1 MSNSIKYLKE
11 LSNILE
17 KTSKE
22 ENLIDNFI
30 NNISKIFNSDISFI
44 DTKGNIIKEINNNLK
59 SFATKNSLTNEIKI
73 EPQLINQLNNI
84 NDIKINISLDNLY
97 TTVIDKKIL
106 EKYFG
111 IFIPII
117 MCNKKLGIIIIYKEI
132 EKYSEDLIPV
142 FEYIKSISSIL
153 MYNHQNIEYVE
164 DDRKKATIKSAIDI
178 LSFTELEA
186 IISIFEEL
194 NNEKEGLLVASK
206 IADREGIT
214 RSVIVNALRK
224 FESAGIIESRSL
236 GMKGT
241 YIKVLNE
248 YLLPELKKFKK

>member
-1 MSNSIKYLKE
+1 MNNSIKYLKE
-11 LSNILE
+11 LNNILE
-17 KTSKE
+17 KTSEE
-22 ENLIDNFI
+22 ENIFDNII
-30 NNISKIFNSDISFI
+30 NHISKILNSDISFI
-44 DTKGNIIKEINNNLK
+44 DTKGNVVKEINNNLK
-59 SFATKNSLTNEIKI
+59 SFGIKNSLTDEIKI
-73 EPQLINQLNNI
+73 EPQFINQLNNI
-84 NDIKINISLDNLY
+84 NDIKFNISLDNLY

-106 EKYFG
+106 EQYFG
-111 IFIPII
+111 VFIPII
-117 MCNKKLGIIIIYKEI
+117 MCNKKLGTIIIYKKT
-132 EKYSEDLIPV
+132 EKYSEELIAI
-142 FEYIKSISSIL
+142 FEYIKSIISIL
-153 MYNHQNIEYVE
+153 IYNVQNIAYVE
-164 DDRKKATIKSAIDI
+164 DDRKKNIIKSAIDI

-194 NNEKEGLLVASK
+194 NNEQEGLLIASK